1 MTETVKAAV
10 ITLVKS
16 AITGQSCEVPSDVD
30 LKELYKFA
38 RKQNIIPL
46 IYYGMVNSNF
56 GVDTEIGEKFFL
68 STCQYVS
75 VAEQQD
81 ELISRLLCE
90 FDKQNIKYM
99 TLKGT
104 TLRAL
109 YPKSEMRA
117 MGDSDILIDLEQYD
131 TIKPIMQNLGYTE
144 GVVSDHEL
152 VWIKDCVCIELHKRL
167 IPSYN
172 KDYYAYF
179 GDGWNKAQAVESGTR
194 YKMSDEDNLVYLLTH
209 FAKHFRD
216 GGIGIKH
223 LVDIK
228 LYLEQCKLDFQYLQN
243 QFEDLKLWEFFN
255 NLRKTISVWFDG
267 VEDDDVTRAITERI
281 LSGGA
286 FGLASLYKAS
296 DTLKKQKSGKNKNRF
311 QKFIS
316 TVFLPY
322 KNMCLLFPILKKIPI
337 LLPFFWVWRIIYT
350 AFNKKG
356 TLAKHYNAIKA
367 LSPENLEQYE
377 RELNAV
383 GLYYCFEEDD

>member
-1 MTETVKAAV
+1 MTENAKKAIIA
-10 ITLVKS
+10 LVKS
-16 AITGQSCEVPSDVD
+16 AITGQPCEVPSDVD
-30 LKELYKFA
+30 LVRLYKFA

-46 IYYGMVNSNF
+46 MYYGMVNSGF
-56 GVDTEIGEKFFL
+56 GVDTEIGEQFFL
-68 STCQYVS
+68 TTCQYIS

-81 ELISRLLCE
+81 SCIASLLEE
-90 FDKQNIKYM
+90 FDRESVKYM
-99 TLKGT
+99 PLKGT

-117 MGDSDILIDLEQYD
+117 MGDSDILIDLAQYD
-131 TIKPIMQNLGYTE
+131 VIKPIMERLGYAE
-144 GVVSDHEL
+144 GVESDHEL
-152 VWIKDCVCIELHKRL
+152 VWLRDCVCIELHKRL

-179 GDGWNKAQAVESGTR
+179 GDGWNKAEPIGNSTR
-194 YKMSDEDNLVYLLTH
+194 YSMSDEDNLIYLLTH

-228 LYLEQCKLDFQYLQN
+228 LYLDQKTLDFEYLGQ
-243 QFEDLKLWEFFN
+243 QFEKLKLWEFFK
-255 NLRKTISVWFDG
+255 NLRRTIEVWFDG
-267 VEDDDVTRAITERI
+267 AVEDEVTVAITERI

-286 FGLASLYKAS
+286 FGQASLYKAS
-296 DTLKKQKSGKNKNRF
+296 DTLKKQKSGKNRNRF
-311 QKFIS
+311 QRFML

-322 KNMCLLFPILKKIPI
+322 KNMCLLFPVLKKMPV

-350 AFNKKG
+350 ALNKKG
-356 TLAKHYNAIKA
+356 TLTKHYNAIKS

-383 GLYYCFEEDD
+383 GLYYCFEEED